1 LSGRPTVYLHIGIA
15 KTGTTYLQGLLWH
28 NRGLLERHGLRYP
41 GDLPGD
47 HFRASVDLRDKP
59 FAGEQSTHVPGS
71 WDTLAAAAMA
81 APDRALISHETLT
94 RTHVEQV
101 RRAADSF
108 RSAYELH
115 LIVTAR
121 DLGRQLPAVWQE
133 QVKNRGTH
141 TYEKFLADVSER
153 PTSNQYRHFW
163 EAQDILDVLER
174 WSAAVPPERVHV
186 VTVPQPGSVSGLLWE
201 RFASVIGV
209 DPTSVDT
216 DVPVSNVSIGVA
228 EAELL
233 RRMNPAL
240 RERLDWPTY
249 ERQVKVGLATRLA
262 ARDGSARLTVPSE
275 RRGWVSD
282 RAEQLI
288 SGLRKGGYDV
298 VGDLDELRPVFDDR
312 PVVMPGEISTEELLG
327 IAADCVGDLIA
338 HPPVRRGRRGPAA
351 APAPGPDTRVGRLLR
366 RARNRLTRR

>member
-1 LSGRPTVYLHIGIA
+1 
-15 KTGTTYLQGLLWH
+15 
-28 NRGLLERHGLRYP
+28 
-41 GDLPGD
+41 
-47 HFRASVDLRDKP
+47 
-59 FAGEQSTHVPGS
+59 
-71 WDTLAAAAMA
+71 
-81 APDRALISHETLT
+81 
-94 RTHVEQV
+94 
-101 RRAADSF
+101 
-108 RSAYELH
+108 
-115 LIVTAR
+115 
-121 DLGRQLPAVWQE
+121 
-133 QVKNRGTH
+133 
-141 TYEKFLADVSER
+141 
-153 PTSNQYRHFW
+153 
-163 EAQDILDVLER
+163 
-174 WSAAVPPERVHV
+174 
-186 VTVPQPGSVSGLLWE
+186 
-201 RFASVIGV
+201 
-209 DPTSVDT
+209 
-216 DVPVSNVSIGVA
+216 VA

-262 ARDGSARLTVPSE
+262 ARDGSARLTVPPE